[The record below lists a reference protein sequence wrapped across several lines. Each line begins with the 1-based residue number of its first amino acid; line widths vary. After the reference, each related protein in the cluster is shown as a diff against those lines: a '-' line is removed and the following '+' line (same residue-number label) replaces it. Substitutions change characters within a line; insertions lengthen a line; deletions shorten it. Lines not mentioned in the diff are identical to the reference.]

1 MDAKSLVIVKP
12 PYIVTIIHMSAGMIC
27 SAPLDHTPEWIWNCQ
42 GQAFALNITQ
52 APQCFFVGG
61 YFAMVSQQLMGIEY
75 VWPIT

>member
-27 SAPLDHTPEWIWNCQ
+27 SAPLDH
-42 GQAFALNITQ
+42 NITQ